1 MAHKGKIMN
10 TFRIFFDLQGYSMGE
25 IPESFAFD
33 RAVKFYLTD
42 KNGEDMEGFND
53 VWANILNDDLL
64 NAKELT
70 TQQPERQSID
80 ESMALPESI
89 TPGYLEEIIAHQRK
103 KLVTSVSGFGRD
115 LESPKLKK
123 DAHDIS
129 GVSSIKRVS

>member
-1 MAHKGKIMN
+1 
-10 TFRIFFDLQGYSMGE
+10 MGE

-70 TQQPERQSID
+70 TQ
-80 ESMALPESI
+80 
-89 TPGYLEEIIAHQRK
+89 
-103 KLVTSVSGFGRD
+103 
-115 LESPKLKK
+115 
-123 DAHDIS
+123 
-129 GVSSIKRVS
+129 